1 MRVIVVAV
9 LLVLAGA
16 GLATQLSVSASTG
29 SLVGGGNDS
38 GRATEVARE
47 RFGDDAVYVL
57 VRGDL
62 PQMVLT
68 SDLNRLLGLE
78 GCLSGNV
85 PEGVEPPGGAGSPC
99 DRIAA
104 ADRVHVVYG
113 PGTFINSSVNELTA
127 QLQGRTRERAA
138 QAEQVRAAAEKQA
151 RAAGQS
157 KAKARGV
164 RQGGGEGRLP
174 AVRVRAARDE
184 RQVRAEPDGR
194 AEAQRPGLRLP
205 ARVRRGPRRADPEG
219 AVRLPVPVGRQRADL
234 RPAQARVER

>member
-1 MRVIVVAV
+1 M
-9 LLVLAGA
+9 
-16 GLATQLSVSASTG
+16 
-29 SLVGGGNDS
+29 
-38 GRATEVARE
+38 
-47 RFGDDAVYVL
+47 L

-151 RAAGQS
+151 RAAG
-157 KAKARGV
+157 
-164 RQGGGEGRLP
+164 
-174 AVRVRAARDE
+174 
-184 RQVRAEPDGR
+184 
-194 AEAQRPGLRLP
+194 RPR
-205 ARVRRGPRRADPEG
+205 PRRRRTA
-219 AVRLPVPVGRQRADL
+219 RRRR
-234 RPAQARVER
+234 RPSTSSSRPSCSR